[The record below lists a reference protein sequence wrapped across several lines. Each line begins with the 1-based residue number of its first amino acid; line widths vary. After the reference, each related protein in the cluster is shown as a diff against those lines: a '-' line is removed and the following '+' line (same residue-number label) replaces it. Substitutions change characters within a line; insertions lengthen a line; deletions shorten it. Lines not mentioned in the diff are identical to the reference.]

1 MNVNTRGRLGFSLL
15 ELVIV
20 VVILGIIS
28 AIAIPR
34 LSRGASG
41 AADSALSSN
50 LAVLRNAIDLYA
62 AEHQGNFP
70 ALADF
75 EDQLLLYS
83 DINGNTNA
91 SPSAVFLFGPYLRAI
106 PPLPVGTKTGQVG
119 VDSAIGAT
127 IGWIYDENTG
137 AITAAL
143 AATEVDSQNRAY
155 NSY

>member
-1 MNVNTRGRLGFSLL
+1 MTARARRRGFSLL

-20 VVILGIIS
+20 VVILGIIG

-70 ALADF
+70 ALATF
-75 EDQLLLYS
+75 SDQLLLYS
-83 DINGNTNA
+83 DIGGSTNA
-91 SPSAVFLFGPYLRAI
+91 SPTTVYVYGPYLRAI
-106 PPLPVGTKTGQVG
+106 PPLPVGTKAGKTD
-119 VDSAIGAT
+119 VDAAIGADV
-127 IGWIYDENTG
+127 GWIYDADTG
-137 AITAAL
+137 TISAAL
-143 AATEVDSQNRAY
+143 AATEKDSAGKSYSAY
-155 NSY
+155 